1 MIDSADCLYREDST
15 MTVEEAVQEFGSG
28 RKVCIAL
35 GISDRNFPR
44 WKKQGWIPQ
53 AQQLR
58 IEILTNGKLKAD
70 EFGPDRRPVKK
81 DS

>member
-1 MIDSADCLYREDST
+1 
-15 MTVEEAVQEFGSG
+15 MTVDETVQEFGSG

-35 GISDRNFPR
+35 KISDRNFPR

-58 IEILTNGKLKAD
+58 LEILTKGKLKAD
-70 EFGPDRRPVKK
+70 EFGSDRKPVNKG
-81 DS
+81 

>member
-1 MIDSADCLYREDST
+1 VIIWPHLELRFNL
-15 MTVEEAVQEFGSG
+15 MTVDEAIEEFGSG

-58 IEILTNGKLKAD
+58 IEILTEGKLKAD
-70 EFGPDRRPVKK
+70 EFGPDRKPLSR
-81 DS
+81 

>member
-1 MIDSADCLYREDST
+1 
-15 MTVEEAVQEFGSG
+15 MTVDEAIAEFGSG

-58 IEILTNGKLKAD
+58 LEIITKGKLKAD
-70 EFGPDRRPVKK
+70 EFGSDRKPINL
-81 DS
+81 SQ

>member
-1 MIDSADCLYREDST
+1 
-15 MTVEEAVQEFGSG
+15 MTVDEAVGEFGSG

-58 IEILTNGKLKAD
+58 IEILTNRKLKAD
-70 EFGPDRRPVKK
+70 EFGPDRKPIIK
-81 DS
+81 S